1 MYLNNNII
9 EVNPIRDKKNWCSE
23 PLGFMLP

>member
-9 EVNPIRDKKNWCSE
+9 EVNPIRDKKNWWRE